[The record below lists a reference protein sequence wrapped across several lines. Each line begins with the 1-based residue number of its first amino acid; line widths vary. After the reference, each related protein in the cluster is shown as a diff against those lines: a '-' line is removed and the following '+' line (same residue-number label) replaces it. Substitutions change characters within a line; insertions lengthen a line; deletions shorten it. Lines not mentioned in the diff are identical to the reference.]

1 MDTILGMHNLQ
12 RMNVLQAKL
21 HMIYQPK
28 TYLSLNPIRI
38 VSDFNSTSI
47 SLLPSNDTNTV
58 YALDSYFLPNDFH
71 SCFEL

>member
-12 RMNVLQAKL
+12 RMNVLQTKL

-28 TYLSLNPIRI
+28 TYLLLNPIRI

-71 SCFEL
+71 FCFEL